1 MGGPPLTPHE
11 RRSSARLRR
20 LHRQLAAEAAAQP
33 AAAQSAAAGETGSA
47 PSADEITHLRSRS
60 SAAWAAHRARA
71 PPSAPFASWVNGTP
85 YDDADCA
92 RASVDSDRRVDF
104 DTDGFLHLRGFA
116 PPAECTSMLERMH
129 ELVEGWDPV
138 GELVGFNTRAKEQES
153 AQGSSDYF
161 LDSAD
166 RIHFFAELDAIDD
179 ATGSLVQGLSKQR
192 ALNKVG
198 HGLHLHDDVFR
209 GYAQAPRMRNLL
221 RDLGWQ
227 APVLPQS
234 MYIFKQPLIG
244 GESTSHQDSGF
255 LYTTPRQTC
264 IGIWLA
270 LHPATLSNGCLWVR
284 PGSHTEP
291 VRRQM
296 YRNPDYFENDGE
308 ASAAEAGAASAQG
321 APRPQV
327 SSASDDLPPSP
338 PEFRGS
344 TQMIPPAQMVFRD
357 YSELPGSPA
366 SGVDSPAKAWDG
378 QLPAGSEMPRCDG
391 LFDAGFLPVECEAGD
406 LLVFA
411 GELDHLSLPNFSEAP
426 RHTFQLHAIE
436 GPSAGIAWSP
446 DNWLQYPG
454 GAAFP
459 PLGAAE

>member
-1 MGGPPLTPHE
+1 M
-11 RRSSARLRR
+11 
-20 LHRQLAAEAAAQP
+20 
-33 AAAQSAAAGETGSA
+33 
-47 PSADEITHLRSRS
+47 
-60 SAAWAAHRARA
+60 
-71 PPSAPFASWVNGTP
+71 

-92 RASVDSDRRVDF
+92 RGSADSDRRVDF
-104 DTDGFLHLRGFA
+104 DSDGFLHLKAFA
-116 PPAECTSMLERMH
+116 PHNECASMLQRMH
-129 ELVEGWDPV
+129 GLVESWDPV

-166 RIHFFAELDAIDD
+166 RIHFFAELDAIDPD
-179 ATGSLVQGLSKQR
+179 SGGLVSGLSKQR

-209 GYAQAPRMRNLL
+209 SYAQAPRMRTLL
-221 RDLGWQ
+221 RDLGWR

-270 LHPATLSNGCLWVR
+270 LHPATLENGCLWVR
-284 PGSHTEP
+284 PGSHKEP

-296 YRNPDYFENDGE
+296 YRNPDYFG
-308 ASAAEAGAASAQG
+308 G
-321 APRPQV
+321 
-327 SSASDDLPPSP
+327 SDDLPPSES
-338 PEFRGS
+338 EFRGS
-344 TQMIPPAQMVFRD
+344 TAMIPPAQMVFRD
-357 YSELPGSPA
+357 YSQLPGSPA

-411 GELDHLSLPNFSEAP
+411 GELDHMSLPNFSEAP

-436 GPSAGIAWSP
+436 GPSAGITWSP

-459 PLGAAE
+459 PLGGADAAGVPAAK